1 MAKRVTKTASSKPL
15 SSKLLSSKP
24 LSSKPLSSKPLSS
37 KPSSAKA
44 TKQLDIPSF
53 EPQPSAGEVIAHE
66 GVSLLELADPAD
78 LSAIMVHTK
87 IAPHVLARLSE
98 TEALVL
104 PGSRDA
110 LLKALKQAGYTPKVL

>member
-1 MAKRVTKTASSKPL
+1 MAKRTASKTASSKTAPSKTKASKAV
-15 SSKLLSSKP
+15 SSKASSSKI
-24 LSSKPLSSKPLSS
+24 
-37 KPSSAKA
+37 SSAA
-44 TKQLDIPSF
+44 VDIPSF
-53 EPQPSAGEVIAHE
+53 EPLPRAGEVIAHE

-78 LSAIMVHTK
+78 LSAIMVHKK

-104 PGSRDA
+104 PDSRDA